1 MTASSFAGCWTIVI
15 HVSCRRGAPALRSAR
30 PILVACIAA
39 ISWSWLHT
47 GTLAAQETQEKVVIV
62 GSGSYLP
69 FRLYQAWITE
79 FNKSNS
85 NVQLQYLPLGSSESI
100 IQVSHG
106 VGDFGSGEV
115 PLTDAQLHSSKVSL
129 MPIPTALVGI
139 VPIYNLPG
147 NLELNFSGELLG
159 EIYLGAVK
167 NWKDSRIAKLNPD
180 VRLPDLAIS
189 VVHRS
194 QGKGS
199 NYIFTDFL
207 SKTSSEFRAKLEASP
222 SPAWPLGVEADRSQD
237 MVKMVASIH
246 GAIGYVELTFADNL
260 QVGRGRVQNSAGHF
274 VRATPASIEA
284 ACLATETSSAV
295 NLRADMTNAPGKESY
310 PIASFTWIYM
320 PTRSPSDRRSA
331 LQQFLNWSL
340 LNGQS
345 ITRSLGYVP
354 LPAHVAAKALAAVN
368 SMQ

>member
-1 MTASSFAGCWTIVI
+1 MCHA
-15 HVSCRRGAPALRSAR
+15 RRGVPALRSTR
-30 PILVACIAA
+30 TILCLCLAA
-39 ISWSWLHT
+39 VSWSGLHT
-47 GTLAAQETQEKVVIV
+47 ATIAAQETQEKVVIV

-85 NVQLQYLPLGSSESI
+85 SVQLQFLPLGSSESI

-115 PLTDAQLHSSKVSL
+115 PLTDAQLHSSKISL
-129 MPIPTALVGI
+129 MAIPTALVGI

-147 NLELNFSGELLG
+147 NPELNFSGELLG
-159 EIYLGAVK
+159 EIYLGTVR
-167 NWKDSRIAKLNPD
+167 NWKDSRIAKLNPN
-180 VRLPDLAIS
+180 VQFPDLPIS

-207 SKTSSEFRAKLEASP
+207 SKTSPEFRATVEASP
-222 SPAWPLGVEADRSQD
+222 SPGWPRGVEADRSQD
-237 MVKMVASIH
+237 MVRIVASTR
-246 GAIGYVELTFADNL
+246 GAIGYVELSFVANP
-260 QVGRGRVQNSAGHF
+260 QVGRGRVQNAAGHF

-284 ACLATETSSAV
+284 ACTALETSSAF
-295 NLRADMTNAPGKESY
+295 NLRIDMTNAPGKDSY

-320 PTRSPSDRRSA
+320 PAPAPSGRRNA
-331 LQQFLNWSL
+331 LRQFLNWSL

-354 LPAHVAAKALAAVN
+354 LPDRVAAKALAAVN
-368 SMQ
+368 SVQ